1 MPAWA
6 HVALDWTV
14 QQGTG
19 EREVAS
25 DIIGALGLTSKK
37 GGGCSGVHV
46 NLAEVTSRPLESR
59 MTFKGLRP
67 DVEQRNGSL

>member
-1 MPAWA
+1 ML
-6 HVALDWTV
+6 HWTGLFNRARRKEKW
-14 QQGTG
+14 QQTSLVP
-19 EREVAS
+19 RS
-25 DIIGALGLTSKK
+25 LTSKK

-46 NLAEVTSRPLESR
+46 NLAEVTSRPPESR